1 MADMTVLPV
10 RIIMSPTCSSRFL
23 VGKNALSATALT
35 NYSPSVRI
43 EEYATSVSEH
53 NRQTLFPR

>member
-1 MADMTVLPV
+1 MIVFPV

-35 NYSPSVRI
+35 NYSPSVRL
-43 EEYATSVSEH
+43 EEYAFLVRGR
-53 NRQTLFPR
+53 NRETLFP